1 MDKDVLGGMDGLAE
15 EDQMR
20 MPAMVELLQ
29 IRDSLKFYYSLVER
43 CFRDCVD
50 TFRRKTLD
58 KQEESCVRGC
68 AEKFMKHSMRVGLR
82 FTEINQGVAT
92 PD

>member
-29 IRDSLKFYYSLVER
+29 IRDRFE
-43 CFRDCVD
+43 DCPCAPLPD
-50 TFRRKTLD
+50 HT
-58 KQEESCVRGC
+58 SC
-68 AEKFMKHSMRVGLR
+68 
-82 FTEINQGVAT
+82 
-92 PD
+92 